1 MDISIIVEDR
11 FENLMSFMDDLPSTT
26 NLFNINIINELIC
39 EERGA
44 NNNPNYSLHSLKL
57 LSSQNHLTK
66 IDTDSLDMIG
76 ALINMQAFVE
86 NQVPHI
92 FVLDFSSYHISRKRH
107 LTERSNMR
115 RTINAFRFRCSKISM
130 LPFLF
135 EGTFMV
141 AVLITETSIAYVL
154 TCARRNHTVASIKV
168 L

>member
-1 MDISIIVEDR
+1 
-11 FENLMSFMDDLPSTT
+11 MDDLPSTT
-26 NLFNINIINELIC
+26 NLFFINIINELIC

-44 NNNPNYSLHSLKL
+44 NYTPIYSLHDLKL

-66 IDTDSLDMIG
+66 INTDSLDMIG

-92 FVLDFSSYHISRKRH
+92 FVLDFSSYHFDETVPKNISRKRH
-107 LTERSNMR
+107 LIERSNMR